1 MLPTHPTFALAEEY
15 VKLQTELEPESW
27 INRILLV
34 NDMTLQPVILYGSWI
49 LGYELSLLAIVSVI
63 VKVIE
68 VWVKWGRYQVLRD
81 YAKQWV
87 FITKLVGGP
96 FISCNDPRY
105 HVFVYAEAIERL
117 RLGLSTR
124 GWSSTPEHLRRVA
137 AAEKGLK
144 ASKHL

>member
-1 MLPTHPTFALAEEY
+1 MLPNHGTFALAEEY
-15 VKLQTELEPESW
+15 VQLQSALEPESW
-27 INRILLV
+27 INQILLV

-49 LGYELSLLAIVSVI
+49 LGFEISLFAIVSVL
-63 VKVIE
+63 VKLVE
-68 VWVKWGRYQVLRD
+68 VWVKWARYQVLRD

-137 AAEKGLK
+137 AAEKRLETR
-144 ASKHL
+144 KHL